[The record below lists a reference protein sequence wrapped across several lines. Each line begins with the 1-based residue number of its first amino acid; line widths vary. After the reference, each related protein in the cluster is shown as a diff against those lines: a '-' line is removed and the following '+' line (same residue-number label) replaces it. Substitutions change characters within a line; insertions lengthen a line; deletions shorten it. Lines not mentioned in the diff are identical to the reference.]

1 MKKSNWVLA
10 CALAGAAVVA
20 GGLKAPKRVFFSPRV
35 AHAARLP
42 DPASWVPASAN
53 LIVYLDWRA
62 LLSSRPMRGLEQDAL
77 AAVEQLEEFRELTGM
92 DPWDDLWAIALFTTM
107 EEGQSSWGL
116 AAYGAFDP
124 KRVVETL
131 ETKQS
136 VRHTEYRETALHSVS
151 TGFGGGEESQ
161 AFAFPDGSTVLLGP
175 VTQVRA
181 MLDTG
186 FGFTLSAADGELER
200 ELDELSMAETVWAA
214 GTGQGLPARLNGND
228 SPLPDVPLVSFSIA
242 AKFGSDVS
250 ITAHG
255 ETSGEE
261 QARKLVEMVRGIKAM
276 NSLSQPAD
284 AGLPSIL
291 ESLEVEALDESVEI
305 SLEIEA
311 DVFRELMRPKEE
323 KEKPD

>member
-1 MKKSNWVLA
+1 MFFA
-10 CALAGAAVVA
+10 CALAGAAAVA
-20 GGLKAPKRVFFSPRV
+20 VGLIAPDRVLFSARV
-35 AHAARLP
+35 AYAARLP

-62 LLSSRPMRGLEQDAL
+62 LLSSRPMRGLEHDAL
-77 AAVEQLEEFRELTGM
+77 AAGEQLEEFRELTGM
-92 DPWDDLWAIALFTTM
+92 DPWDDLWAIALFTTL
-107 EEGQSSWGL
+107 EEGKSSWGL

-124 KRVVETL
+124 KRVVETI
-131 ETKQS
+131 ETRQS
-136 VRHTEYRETALHSVS
+136 VRRTEYRETPLHFVS

-186 FGFTLSAADGELER
+186 FGFTPSAADGELER
-200 ELDELSMAETVWAA
+200 DLDGLSMAETVWAV
-214 GTGQGLPARLNGND
+214 GTGQSKLPARLNGND
-228 SPLPDVPLVSFSIA
+228 SSLPDVPLVSFSIA

-250 ITAHG
+250 ITARG

-261 QARKLVEMVRGIKAM
+261 QARKLAEMVRGIKAM
-276 NSLSQPAD
+276 SSLQQQSA

-291 ESLEVEALDESVEI
+291 GSLEVEALDESVEI

-311 DVFRELMRPKEE
+311 DVFRELMRKEE
-323 KEKPD
+323 KKKPD